1 MKFGSLARAGDIC
14 DFMRCLILGL
24 LLSTVV
30 HGYEFVRH
38 ENAATR
44 ALAAAES
51 QWRSAPELPAA
62 VAPAEVAA
70 AEVGRLLHHHLAAG
84 FALPQDWLTNADG
97 SVVVL
102 LSEPGCG
109 SVIREFTVY
118 CLVGGYYRH
127 TGTYRVLSRAY
138 KWLPAAT
145 RFDAEG
151 QGGMTLVHRAPGG
164 SLSEIRFDFSLPT
177 QVYRLAP
184 SHAPITPEE
193 EQGSCRS
200 TRDEFRGTNL

>member
-1 MKFGSLARAGDIC
+1 
-14 DFMRCLILGL
+14 MRYFILGL

-44 ALAAAES
+44 ALVAAES
-51 QWRSAPELPAA
+51 QWRSAPELPIS

-84 FALPQDWLTNADG
+84 FALPEDWLTNVDG

-109 SVIREFTVY
+109 SVIRQFTVY
-118 CLVGGYYRH
+118 RLTAGNYHLV
-127 TGTYRVLSRAY
+127 GTYRVLSRAY

-151 QGGMTLVHRAPGG
+151 QGGMTLVHSAPGG
-164 SLSEIRFDFSLPT
+164 SLSEIRFDFSRPT

-184 SHAPITPEE
+184 PHAPITPEE
-193 EQGSCRS
+193 ERGSCKK
-200 TRDEFRGTNL
+200 D